1 MLLMYMLYGIC
12 GSYLNT
18 TTNTLYKLNGY
29 INKCN
34 THNHNIGYNTI
45 TYNIPNLSAHD
56 RVQEK
61 LIIDIT
67 RHTRHTRVNLSI
79 IMSAYNAH
87 AYIDKSLL
95 QLFLNSA
102 SQYEIIVILEGDIDA
117 SVRSILAI
125 LDSFNNSYC
134 MRFRVYEQR
143 TPIYETSSNN
153 IGMKVSSP
161 TTAYVLTQ
169 PDIFI
174 HEHKWDIKLL
184 RHMKSDPS
192 IFGISARC
200 AHNFDGSNK
209 IGQCGADIET
219 HIKSHINTF
228 YSRETANRGP
238 LMLRS
243 TMVLEIGFLD
253 ELRFFMDESDHD
265 LFRRSYQYR
274 WKVGY
279 VHVDITSPLLL
290 SSRRN
295 DKSKSEATYLDKQ
308 YMYKMRRI
316 VDTSPIIVTAFESSH
331 LKEML
336 CFIDSLNDYGV
347 HVVIY
352 YLDELN
358 DEIIMTLKRYNSN
371 VIIREFN
378 FNKYPKYFKISRF
391 HEKGHYAWKP
401 IIIEK
406 TAHEFK
412 DIIWLDAGT
421 YISNKH
427 AFSTLMNLARQHNGI
442 YSPASTGV
450 IEQWT
455 HPNMLDYFKNN
466 GKRINLQH
474 SNCNAAIIAV
484 SIYGNDA
491 TAFLHEWSKCALDIN
506 CIEPVGASRTNHRQD
521 QAAFSV
527 LVSDLIETGKLTN
540 TICTRDA
547 YDNLFYTNGIVHRGC
562 DQFNLL
568 NPVWYWIYACT

>member
-1 MLLMYMLYGIC
+1 MLLGIC

-18 TTNTLYKLNGY
+18 STHTLYNVNGF
-29 INKCN
+29 NQHCN
-34 THNHNIGYNTI
+34 TVGKYGPYNTI
-45 TYNIPNLSAHD
+45 TYNEPKLSAYG
-56 RVQEK
+56 RVHEK

-67 RHTRHTRVNLSI
+67 KQTRVNLSI

-87 AYIDKSLL
+87 AYIDKSILKI
-95 QLFLNSA
+95 FLKSA
-102 SQYEIIVILEGDIDA
+102 SMYELIVILEGDIDA
-117 SVRSILAI
+117 SVRTIMKT
-125 LDSFNNSYC
+125 LDLFNKSRC

-143 TPIYETSSNN
+143 TSIFEASSNN

-184 RHMKSDPS
+184 RHLNSDPA

-209 IGQCGADIET
+209 VGQCGADIET
-219 HIKSHINTF
+219 HIKSHTNTF
-228 YSRETANRGP
+228 HTRETANRGP
-238 LMLRS
+238 LMLRAS
-243 TMVLEIGFLD
+243 MASDLQFFD
-253 ELRFFMDESDHD
+253 ELRFFLEDSDHD
-265 LFRRSYQYR
+265 MFRRAYQYN

-279 VHVDITSPLLL
+279 VPIDITSPLLL

-295 DKSKSEATYLDKQ
+295 NEIKIEKTYLDT
-308 YMYKMRRI
+308 YKMKRI
-316 VDTSPIIVTAFESSH
+316 IDTFPIVVTAFESSH
-331 LKEML
+331 LNEML
-336 CFIDSLNDYGV
+336 CFIDSLHNYAITI
-347 HVVIY
+347 VVY

-358 DEIIMTLKRYNSN
+358 DDIITTMKTYNSN
-371 VIIREFN
+371 IIIREFN
-378 FNKYPKYFKISRF
+378 FNDYPDYFKISRF